1 MHDYRLNPFTG
12 NMETVEMVDFHI
24 VPKNQPHYIRLR
36 DIPEKGDPVT
46 TVTVRPFVFVVDA
59 TIAIGATVI
68 NVDFDLSTPFKEG
81 QVITI
86 KEEKMQVSGVAASA
100 ISVLR
105 GYDGT
110 IPTVHNRPSATEPII
125 AYGPPFAEVP
135 KEPGQG
141 QYQPDYHT
149 KPGGDES
156 WNTGT
161 IRFNPADAMT
171 WVQVKYN
178 SIGTVNSAEHT
189 GNNAL
194 RDYGY
199 KPEKDICAIVG
210 GTIGVPVV
218 VNCQLFY
225 IRKGAAARAQ
235 YPGLLVRSTNGVI
248 VSGGISAEGLIPAGW
263 WGRGGGA
270 GGHSGNGHV
279 ASHSGYYACQVLV
292 YNGQTPNL
300 EQQNAIIEA
309 HKAFPIF
316 NGGGGT
322 SWSGAGGTG
331 AGGAGGGGVTLISPY
346 INYTGGINT
355 GGYGGGGGDTS
366 IESFAGG
373 GGAGGG
379 ILLVGENI
387 INSGTFR
394 VAGAGGGNWKWKSG
408 QNWGQAGGAGWVRSI
423 EYGGRY

>member
-46 TVTVRPFVFVVDA
+46 TVTVRPFVFVADA
-59 TIAIGATVI
+59 TIPLTSTAI

-81 QVITI
+81 DIITI
-86 KEEKMQVSGVAASA
+86 NEEKMQVTGVAASG

-110 IPTVHNRPSATEPII
+110 IPTVHNRLSTTEPII

-161 IRFNPADAMT
+161 IRFNAVDAMT

-178 SIGTVNSAEHT
+178 SIGTVNGAEHT
-189 GNNAL
+189 GNNSL

-199 KPEKDICAIVG
+199 KSTSDIIAVLS
-210 GTIGVPVV
+210 GTIALPTA
-218 VNCQLFY
+218 NQCQLLY
-225 IRKGAAARAQ
+225 VRKGAVSRATF
-235 YPGLLVRSTNGVI
+235 PGMLIRATGAI
-248 VSGGISAEGLIPAGW
+248 VNAGTISANGLAGQGN
-263 WGRGGGA
+263 WG
-270 GGHSGNGHV
+270 S
-279 ASHSGYYACQVLV
+279 
-292 YNGQTPNL
+292 
-300 EQQNAIIEA
+300 
-309 HKAFPIF
+309 
-316 NGGGGT
+316 GGGGGGHNSDGSVNCHSFYYHSHALIRNGVT
-322 SWSGAGGTG
+322 PNQDQQQFLLELSKSCPIFSGSGGTNGNHGGGEAGGGVALISPYVFNFG
-331 AGGAGGGGVTLISPY
+331 AINTHGHGAGGGDQVAA
-346 INYTGGINT
+346 
-355 GGYGGGGGDTS
+355 GGGGGGAVVISCETFIQS
-366 IESFAGG
+366 GTIYVAGG
-373 GGAGGG
+373 PGALRRWYLSGLGGG
-379 ILLVGENI
+379 WREVW
-387 INSGTFR
+387 SQ
-394 VAGAGGGNWKWKSG
+394 S
-408 QNWGQAGGAGWVRSI
+408 GGAGWI
-423 EYGGRY
+423 KILEHGGRY

>member
-12 NMETVEMVDFHI
+12 NMETIEMVDFHI

-46 TVTVRPFVFVVDA
+46 TVTVRPFVFVTDA

-81 QVITI
+81 QIITI
-86 KEEKMQVSGVAASA
+86 NEEKMQVTGVAASA

-110 IPTVHNRPSATEPII
+110 IPTAHNRTSATEPII

-135 KEPGQG
+135 KEPAQG

-161 IRFNPADAMT
+161 IQFNPADAMT

-178 SIGTVNSAEHT
+178 SIGTVNGAEHT
-189 GNNAL
+189 GNNSL

-199 KPEKDICAIVG
+199 KPEKDICAIVS

-218 VNCQLFY
+218 VNCQIFY
-225 IRKGAAARAQ
+225 VRKGAKARAQ
-235 YPGLLVRSTNGVI
+235 YPGLLVRATNAI
-248 VSGGISAEGLIPAGW
+248 INSGDISAEGLIPAGW

-270 GGHSGNGHV
+270 GGHAGNGHV
-279 ASHSGYYACQVLV
+279 AAHSGYYACQVLV
-292 YNGQTPNL
+292 YNGQTPNID
-300 EQQNAIIEA
+300 QQTSIIEA
-309 HKAFPIF
+309 HKDFPIF

-322 SWSGAGGTG
+322 GWSGG
-331 AGGAGGGGVTLISPY
+331 GGAGGGGVTFIAPY
-346 INYTGGINT
+346 IYHIGGIYT
-355 GGYGGGGGDTS
+355 YGYGGGGGNSAT
-366 IESFAGG
+366 ENFAGG

-379 ILLVGENI
+379 ILLVGETVI
-387 INSGTFR
+387 HSGVYSFG
-394 VAGAGGGNWKWKSG
+394 GAGGGWWSWKYG
-408 QNWGQAGGAGWVRSI
+408 GNGGQAGGAGWVRVI
-423 EYGGRY
+423 EYGGRN

>member
-12 NMETVEMVDFHI
+12 NMETIEMVDFHI

-46 TVTVRPFVFVVDA
+46 TVTVRPFVFVTEA

-86 KEEKMQVSGVAASA
+86 NEEKMQVAGVAASS

-110 IPTVHNRPSATEPII
+110 IATAHNSLSTTEPII

-149 KPGGDES
+149 KPGGDET

-161 IRFNPADAMT
+161 IKFNPTDAMT
-171 WVQVKYN
+171 WVQIKYS
-178 SIGTVNSAEHT
+178 SIGTLSSSERS
-189 GNNAL
+189 GNNPL

-199 KPEKDICAIVG
+199 KPAKDICAILT
-210 GTIGVPVV
+210 GTVGVPVV
-218 VNCQLFY
+218 VESQIFY
-225 IRKGAAARAQ
+225 VRKGAAARAQ
-235 YPGLLVRSTNGVI
+235 YPGLLVRATSGI
-248 VSGGISAEGLIPAGW
+248 VVAGNISADGIIPANW

-270 GGHSGNGHV
+270 GGHAGNG
-279 ASHSGYYACQVLV
+279 AASSHSGYYACQVLV
-292 YNGQTPNL
+292 YNGQTPNTD
-300 EQQNAIIEA
+300 QQNAIIDA
-309 HKAFPIF
+309 HKTLPIF

-322 SWSGAGGTG
+322 SPSG
-331 AGGAGGGGVTLISPY
+331 AGGAGGGGVTFMAPY
-346 INYTGGINT
+346 INRSGIIYAY
-355 GGYGGGGGDTS
+355 GYGGGGGNTAT
-366 IESFAGG
+366 ENWAGG

-379 ILLVGENI
+379 VLLIGEVIVNT
-387 INSGTFR
+387 GTYSI
-394 VAGAGGGNWKWKSG
+394 GGGGGGYWEWKDGS
-408 QNWGQAGGAGWVRSI
+408 NYGQAGGAGWVRVV
-423 EYGGRY
+423 EYGGRN